1 MHRVIQGIPRQSMLI
16 YPMPGEEGNPVP
28 ALARRWRCTEYRGEV
43 AMMRQLGPGFYDSMH
58 AKIDQSVTRTR
69 YDGLFHKL
77 SPRSIL
83 EVGCGSGF
91 LAKMILQ
98 EYNGIYSGFDFSAEA
113 IRNANY
119 RTGRPELFFVGDA
132 LDSRSYKSDYDTIVC
147 METLEHVDR
156 DLEIIRLWRDTTW
169 CVCSVPNFDYA
180 GHVRSEV
187 PCCKVGNCSL
197 GGPLIGL

>member
-1 MHRVIQGIPRQSMLI
+1 MHRVIQGIPRQSILI

-119 RTGRPELFFVGDA
+119 RTGRPELFLSATPLIADRIRA
-132 LDSRSYKSDYDTIVC
+132 ITIRSSAWRRWNTSIAI
-147 METLEHVDR
+147 L
-156 DLEIIRLWRDTTW
+156 RLFDFGATQHGASAQSPILTMQDM
-169 CVCSVPNFDYA
+169 SVPRCHA
-180 GHVRSEV
+180 VRSATV
-187 PCCKVGNCSL
+187 RLVVL
-197 GGPLIGL
+197 